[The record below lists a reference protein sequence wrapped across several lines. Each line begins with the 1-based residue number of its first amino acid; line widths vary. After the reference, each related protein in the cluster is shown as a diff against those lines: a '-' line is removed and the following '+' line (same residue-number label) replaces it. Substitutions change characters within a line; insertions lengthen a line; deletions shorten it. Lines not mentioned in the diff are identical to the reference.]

1 MSAAPRNADFG
12 EIIILIRRMRKE
24 GRKKGR
30 REERER
36 IKEGRLQLHE
46 AQCECSPAERKL
58 KKKKREG

>member
-12 EIIILIRRMRKE
+12 EIIIRRRSMRKE
-24 GRKKGR
+24 ERKKRR
-30 REERER
+30 RETSEG

-58 KKKKREG
+58 KKKRKEG